1 MFPIRSPL
9 SRLWRFVRRSG
20 RWLRAAAFVAVVA
33 AAVLVGA
40 MRAFVLPNADRFRE
54 PIARTATD
62 LVGRPVTLGRIEGG
76 WAGFRPW
83 VSVSDVVVHDA
94 EGRPAFRL
102 DRVEARLGWSS
113 LVALQLRCRA
123 LVLEHPQVVVRRDAR
138 GQISVGGVPLASD
151 TEPSRFPEWLFSQ
164 HRVLVTGARVTWID
178 EQRGAPPLDLKD
190 VEFDLRNRGRTHR
203 IRLTATPALDVGTRI
218 DLRGEFRG
226 QPRQDLRTWSGRAY
240 LLAPYL
246 NLGAARRWAEL
257 PVLLDSGAGQVEAWV
272 ETGAY
277 GVQAA
282 TFDVRLAGATARL
295 DDGMPPLEVPRI
307 EGRLTWLRTADGF
320 EAAAR
325 RVAIGL
331 DDGRRLP
338 AADIVVRRA
347 AAANGRPARLQVE
360 SDLVDLG
367 SVLHVVEA
375 LPVDERLRQA
385 LAEHRPQGRLRELAF
400 SLESAEGRPPVYALT
415 TRFEGL
421 AVAPVGRVPGFSGL
435 TGSLT
440 ADQKGG
446 QFRLEPRRTVIQAPH
461 WLFDPVALDTLEARG
476 GWTLDDEGLVITLQ
490 DVALANRDAAGRGGG
505 SIQRTADGRVVTDL
519 AIAIARVD
527 ASAVWR
533 YLPRVVGESTRDW
546 LQGAILAGAGSQGRF
561 VLKGDLD
568 RFPFADG
575 SGQFEIAAN
584 LSDGRLQY
592 APDWPRIER
601 IRGALRF
608 TGNRMQIDA
617 GGETSGARL
626 SDVQVTIADLAAA
639 DPLVAVRGRAGG
651 PVADFLKFLTQ
662 SPVGAWVGHVE
673 AGVKATGNGSLGLQL
688 ALPIHRLED
697 AKASGAFTF
706 EGARLESLVQLPPL
720 DRVRGTLEFTEKG
733 ARMQKAS
740 AEFLGGPVRIDLAVQ
755 SNGAVRVD
763 ATGTTPVQGL
773 RQAFPH
779 SLLDR
784 TSGGLDWT
792 TQVNFRGGKLDVT
805 VDSSLVG
812 LAVDLPPPLGKALAD
827 VLPTRVQVQ
836 TRRAGLWVSASV
848 SDRASA
854 VVLLDGTDQGY
865 RLQRGA
871 VEFGG
876 PARLPEQNALTARGR
891 LSVLDVDAWQLV
903 LASLGDEGG
912 DAGAPLLALPLTVDL
927 RFGLVEAYGRE
938 FRDVALSA
946 QRRAA
951 NWQINVASKDVD
963 GVVEWYPRGR
973 GRFTGKLARLHIPDP
988 VEGTPAGSGDAIE
1001 GGDLPALDLQVDS
1014 FRVGAMDLGQLSLV
1028 AVPEGPTW
1036 ALRKLDLRNPDG
1048 HFTAQGGWQFDRGK
1062 PRTQMAVRLE
1072 VQDIGRMLARLN
1084 KPKGVAGGTARLAG
1098 QVEWAGSP
1106 VRLDAPSL
1114 AGRLSLEARKGRFT
1128 QLEPGI
1134 GKLLGVLSLQAL
1146 PRRVALDF
1154 RDVFSD
1160 GFAFDDIVANSVI
1173 ERGVLRTDDFR
1184 MVGSAAKVSMKG
1196 SVDIV
1201 NETQDLDVKVIP
1213 SVTDSIAVGTAFVN
1227 PLAGL
1232 IALVVG
1238 KALDNPLDKVIA
1250 FEYDLKGSWAEP
1262 VVTKP
1267 QKAPFVP
1274 DRSGRR

>member
-1 MFPIRSPL
+1 
-9 SRLWRFVRRSG
+9 VRRSG
-20 RWLRAAAFVAVVA
+20 RWLRTAAFVALVA

-94 EGRPAFRL
+94 DGRPAFRL
-102 DRVEARLGWSS
+102 DRVEAQLGWSS
-113 LVALQLRCRA
+113 LAALQLRCRA

-138 GQISVGGVPLASD
+138 GQISVGGVPIASD

-178 EQRGAPPLDLKD
+178 EQRGAPPLELKD
-190 VEFDLRNRGRTHR
+190 LEFDLRNRGRVHR
-203 IRLTATPALDVGTRI
+203 VRLVATPALDVGTRV

-246 NLGAARRWAEL
+246 NLGAARRWVEL
-257 PVLLDSGAGQVEAWV
+257 PVVLDSGAGQVEAWV

-277 GVQAA
+277 GLQAA

-295 DDGMPPLEVPRI
+295 DEGMFPLEVPRI
-307 EGRLTWLRTADGF
+307 QGRFTWLRTADGF

-325 RVAIGL
+325 RVAIGME
-331 DDGRRLP
+331 DGRSLP

-347 AAANGRPARLQVE
+347 AARDGRPARLQVE
-360 SDLVDLG
+360 SDLIDIG
-367 SVLHVVEA
+367 SVLHLVEA
-375 LPVDERLRQA
+375 LPVDNRLRQA
-385 LAEHRPQGRLRELAF
+385 LADHRPRGRLRELAF
-400 SLESAEGRPPVYALT
+400 GLESAEGRAPVYTLS

-421 AVAPVGRVPGFSGL
+421 EVAPAGQVPGVSGL
-435 TGSLT
+435 SGSLT
-440 ADQKGG
+440 ASQRGG
-446 QFRLEPRRTVIQAPH
+446 QFRLESRRAVIQAPH
-461 WLFDPVALDTLEARG
+461 WLYDAIGLDTLEARG
-476 GWTLDDEGLVITLQ
+476 GWTLDDDGLVVTLQ
-490 DVALANRDAAGRGGG
+490 DAALANADVAGRGGG
-505 SIQRTADGRVVTDL
+505 SIRRTADGRVATDL
-519 AIAIARVD
+519 SVAIARVN
-527 ASAVWR
+527 AAAVWR
-533 YLPRVVGESTRDW
+533 YLPRVVGESTRAW
-546 LQGAILAGAGSQGRF
+546 LRDAILAGTGSQGRF

-575 SGQFEIAAN
+575 SGLFEITTN
-584 LSDGRLQY
+584 LADGRLQY
-592 APDWPRIER
+592 APDWPRIDR
-601 IRGALRF
+601 IRGALRVA
-608 TGNRMQIDA
+608 GHRLHIDA

-626 SDVQVTIADLAAA
+626 SDVEVTIPDLSAN
-639 DPLVAVRGRAGG
+639 DPVIGIRGRAGG
-651 PVADFLKFLTQ
+651 PVADFLKFLAQ
-662 SPVGAWVGHVE
+662 SPVGDWVGHVE
-673 AGVKATGNGSLGLQL
+673 AGVRATGNGVLGLQI
-688 ALPIHRLED
+688 ALPIRRLD
-697 AKASGAFTF
+697 DTKASGTFTF
-706 EGARLESLVQLPPL
+706 EGARLESLVHLPPL
-720 DRVRGTLEFTEKG
+720 DRVRGVLEFSEKG
-733 ARMQKAS
+733 ARMQKAG
-740 AEFLGGPVRIDLAVQ
+740 AEFLGGPVRVDLAVQ
-755 SNGAVRVD
+755 SNGAIRVD
-763 ATGTTPVQGL
+763 ASGSTPVHAV
-773 RQAFPH
+773 RQAYPH
-779 SLLDR
+779 VLLDR
-784 TSGGLDWT
+784 ISGGLDWT
-792 TQVNFRGGKLDVT
+792 TQVTFRGGKLDVT
-805 VDSSLVG
+805 VDSPLVG

-836 TRRAGLWVSASV
+836 TRRAGLWASASV

-854 VVLLDGTDQGY
+854 VVLLDGADDGF

-876 PARLPEQNALTARGR
+876 PARLPDQNALTARGR
-891 LSVLDVDAWQLV
+891 LSVLDVDAWQVV
-903 LASLGDEGG
+903 LASLDTGG
-912 DAGAPLLALPLTVDL
+912 GEAGQAGAPLMALPLTADL
-927 RFGLVEAYGRE
+927 RFGVVEAYGRE
-938 FRDVALSA
+938 FRDVALAA

-988 VEGTPAGSGDAIE
+988 VEAGPAGGGDVIA

-1014 FRVGAMDLGQLSLV
+1014 FRVGTMDLGQLSLV

-1036 ALRKLDLRNPDG
+1036 TLRKLDLRNPDG

-1072 VQDIGRMLARLN
+1072 VQDIGRMLTRLN

-1106 VRLDAPSL
+1106 VRIDAPSL

-1146 PRRVALDF
+1146 PRRVTLDF
-1154 RDVFSD
+1154 GDVFSD

-1173 ERGVLRTDDFR
+1173 DRGVLRTEDFR

-1232 IALVVG
+1232 IALVLG
-1238 KALDNPLDKVIA
+1238 KALGNPLDKVIA
-1250 FEYDLKGSWAEP
+1250 FEYALKGSWAEP

-1267 QKAPFVP
+1267 QKAPVAQQ
-1274 DRSGRR
+1274 RASGHR